1 MRSQLPAYHEPL
13 CSFGMDESIALVG
26 GTGALGIGL
35 ALRIAAAG
43 EPVLIGSRDPQR
55 AKAAAD
61 KVRAAVPGAQVDG
74 FGNRDAVLCCRRVL
88 LAVPFDGLTA
98 WLADEAPHLG
108 GKLLIDVVVPLAFQN
123 GFCTLAPVSDAPSV
137 GESIQ
142 RAVPTAR
149 VVSAFKNLP
158 AGPLQDLATPLAA
171 DVLLCGDDADA
182 RGEVA
187 ELVGRLSGLRAV
199 DVGALANARYLEA
212 ITAMLVNL
220 NRRHKVHASIAIT
233 GL

>member
-1 MRSQLPAYHEPL
+1 MRSRLPAYHESL
-13 CSFGMDESIALVG
+13 CSFGMDEAIALVG
-26 GTGALGIGL
+26 GTGALGAGL
-35 ALRIAAAG
+35 ALRLAAAG
-43 EPVLIGSRDPQR
+43 EHVVIGSRDAQR
-55 AKAAAD
+55 ARAAAD
-61 KVRAAVPGAQVDG
+61 TVLAAVPGARVEG
-74 FGNRDAVLCCRRVL
+74 AANRDAVLCCRRVL
-88 LAVPFDGLTA
+88 LSVPFAGLPA
-98 WLADEAPHLG
+98 WLADEAAHLG

-123 GFCTLAPVSDAPSV
+123 GFCTLAPVPDAPSV

-142 RAVPTAR
+142 RAVPAAR

-171 DVLLCGDDADA
+171 DVLLCGDDAAA
-182 RGEVA
+182 RDEVA
-187 ELVGRLSGLRAV
+187 ALVERCAGLRAV

>member
-1 MRSQLPAYHEPL
+1 
-13 CSFGMDESIALVG
+13 MDEAIALVG
-26 GTGALGIGL
+26 GTGALGTGL

-43 EPVLIGSRDPQR
+43 QRVLIGSRDPQR
-55 AKAAAD
+55 ARDAAD
-61 KVRAAVPGAQVDG
+61 RVRARAPAAKVEGA
-74 FGNRDAVLCCRRVL
+74 GNRDAVGCCRRVIV
-88 LAVPFDGLTA
+88 AVPFEGLA
-98 WLADEAPHLG
+98 PWLADERDRLG

-123 GFCTLAPVSDAPSV
+123 GFCTLAPVDGAPSV
-137 GESIQ
+137 GEAIQ
-142 RAVPTAR
+142 RAVPDAR

-158 AGPLQDLATPLAA
+158 AGPLQDLTTTVEA

-182 RGEVA
+182 RAEVA
-187 ELVGRLSGLRAV
+187 QLVGRLPGLRAV

-220 NRRHKVHASIAIT
+220 NRRHKTHASIRIT